1 MARPFDDHVP
11 SPYTGSSI
19 SSQTS
24 LSANRALGMKMDDT
38 GYPSSRLSDDGG
50 RAWIPRRGLTK
61 LPPPTIHGAQLA
73 KIKSSPSYGA
83 LAAPRQAS
91 NHGRLHKR
99 GNSASASQSPISS
112 TIDSPLPLS
121 HLFSS
126 EVIPHLSVPSDPYLP
141 LATNQTSKSKVM
153 IKPLLR
159 KLSSPEQNTI
169 DLSRS
174 AAENEGLGIYT
185 SLEISGGFRNDHTES
200 DRRGGYHHR
209 DASDQSRI
217 STMSASA
224 HRYGAQYVHPMKQ
237 TPRPYTP
244 PVAPSY
250 QNSSDGDIGAAGS
263 VRVSGE
269 ADEPDF
275 NREAARTFASL
286 PPLRRITPTL
296 DGPPGSYTHF
306 ANTSQTNLPATPS
319 SLRYQSDYI
328 GARDMTLPTAR
339 SSLESAFRTRH
350 RAHTDPAAQAATVA
364 ALRQK
369 FNEKEAAKDLKFH
382 QAEARKRE
390 KREEEERRKSEGINR
405 KRAKSSNTT
414 SEKSAMTHMS
424 EHDFPS
430 VTALYGET
438 ASGRPSQT
446 RRRPMEQAG
455 VAGKAVQSQWSLFW
469 FRCKTMWLKLKRK
482 VSRSPK

>member
-1 MARPFDDHVP
+1 MARPFDDRVP

-24 LSANRALGMKMDDT
+24 LSANRAWATKTDET
-38 GYPSSRLSDDGG
+38 GYPSSRLSEDGE
-50 RAWIPRRGLTK
+50 RAWSPRRGLPK
-61 LPPPTIHGAQLA
+61 LPPPTIHGGKLA
-73 KIKSSPSYGA
+73 KIKSSPSYGT

-99 GNSASASQSPISS
+99 GYSASACQSPISS
-112 TIDSPLPLS
+112 TINSPLPLS

-126 EVIPHLSVPSDPYLP
+126 DITTPLNVPSDPYLP
-141 LATNQTSKSKVM
+141 LAANHISKSKVM

-185 SLEISGGFRNDHTES
+185 SLEVSGAFGDDHTENG
-200 DRRGGYHHR
+200 RRGGYHHR
-209 DASDQSRI
+209 DASNNSHT
-217 STMSASA
+217 STSAPA
-224 HRYGAQYVHPMKQ
+224 HRYGTQYVHPMKQ

-250 QNSSDGDIGAAGS
+250 QNSSDGDMVAAGS
-263 VRVSGE
+263 LRVSGE
-269 ADEPDF
+269 ANELDLSRD
-275 NREAARTFASL
+275 AAKTFASL
-286 PPLRRITPTL
+286 PPLRRLTPTL

-319 SLRYQSDYI
+319 SLRYQTDYI
-328 GARDMTLPTAR
+328 EARDMTLPTAR

-369 FNEKEAAKDLKFH
+369 FNEKEAAKDLKFQ

-405 KRAKSSNTT
+405 KRAKSNNTM
-414 SEKSAMTHMS
+414 SEKSAVTHLS
-424 EHDFPS
+424 EHDIPS

-438 ASGRPSQT
+438 ASGRPSQP
-446 RRRPMEQAG
+446 RRRPIEQAG

-469 FRCKTMWLKLKRK
+469 FKCKTMWLKLKRK
-482 VSRSPK
+482 MSRSPK